1 MPLIILLIIYG
12 NNKKMNLKKIDIIKI
27 SNNMYQVQQKEILK
41 KAQFIFSNGLKSQQR
56 LSKNMINKAN
66 TVLVNFY
73 DGKCDEE
80 IKKKELEIKQLR
92 MQKKDM
98 KIKIRARH
106 KELMEHFG
114 YIEKKVPNNLKLECW
129 NLFHGP
135 LNQNGNCFCCKM
147 LIDKR
152 NYYARYIV
160 PLINGGQMIKEN
172 VRILCKNCNKN
183 MNSNEHMKQYMI
195 RVGFLK

>member
-1 MPLIILLIIYG
+1 MLLIIQRIIYG

-27 SNNMYQVQQKEILK
+27 SNNMYQVQQNELLK
-41 KAQFIFSNGLKSQQR
+41 KAQIIFSNGLKSQQR

-66 TVLVNFY
+66 TTLVNFY
-73 DGKCDEE
+73 DGKYNEE

-92 MQKKDM
+92 MRKKDM
-98 KIKIRARH
+98 KMKIKTRH
-106 KELMEHFG
+106 KELLEYFG

-129 NLFHGP
+129 NLFHGSV
-135 LNQNGNCFCCKM
+135 NQNGNCFCCKI

-160 PLINGGQMIKEN
+160 PLINGGKLIKEN

>member
-1 MPLIILLIIYG
+1 
-12 NNKKMNLKKIDIIKI
+12 MNLKKIDIIKMN
-27 SNNMYQVQQKEILK
+27 NNMYQVQQNELLK
-41 KAQFIFSNGLKSQQR
+41 KAQLIFSNGKQSQQR

-66 TVLVNFY
+66 TTLVNFY
-73 DGKCDEE
+73 DGKYDEE

-98 KIKIRARH
+98 KMKIKTRH
-106 KELMEHFG
+106 KELLEHFG
-114 YIEKKVPNNLKLECW
+114 HIEKRVPNNLKLEVW
-129 NLFHGP
+129 NLFHGHV
-135 LNQNGNCFCCKM
+135 NQNGNCFCCKM
-147 LIDKR
+147 FIDKR

-160 PLINGGQMIKEN
+160 PIINGGQMVKEN

-183 MNSNEHMKQYMI
+183 MNSNEYMKQYMI